1 MYSSGKDERETRQN
15 FGEGQMSVSDLLD
28 ITCNL
33 YKKTKIQDA
42 VGGSDETEILRI
54 SNIPCRIV
62 YRSSDERTLLGREG
76 VVATHNIYI
85 ALNN

>member
-1 MYSSGKDERETRQN
+1 
-15 FGEGQMSVSDLLD
+15 MSIEDLLD

-33 YKKTKIQDA
+33 YQKTKVQDD
-42 VGGSDETEILRI
+42 VGGSDETEVLRI

-62 YRSSDERTLLGREG
+62 HRSSDERTLLGREG
-76 VVATHNIYI
+76 VVATHNVYI